1 MIFLR
6 AGRLRL
12 RVLSNRHANGEEGGS
27 QADDHVQVRFSLLFF
42 FLASGRLTLSA
53 CRQVKQDIIINE
65 IQIMKD
71 SHHHAI
77 VNYIDSYIVEG
88 TLWVVME
95 LINGG
100 SLAELIEVGSL
111 LPFLCVCVCV
121 AVALAHR
128 RFLLL
133 ARCARR

>member
-1 MIFLR
+1 
-6 AGRLRL
+6 
-12 RVLSNRHANGEEGGS
+12 
-27 QADDHVQVRFSLLFF
+27 
-42 FLASGRLTLSA
+42 
-53 CRQVKQDIIINE
+53 VKQDIIINE

-111 LPFLCVCVCV
+111 LPFLCVR
-121 AVALAHR
+121 AAALAHR
-128 RFLLL
+128 GFLVL

>member
-1 MIFLR
+1 
-6 AGRLRL
+6 
-12 RVLSNRHANGEEGGS
+12 
-27 QADDHVQVRFSLLFF
+27 
-42 FLASGRLTLSA
+42 
-53 CRQVKQDIIINE
+53 VKQDIIINE

-100 SLAELIEVGSL
+100 SLAELIEVASFAPLPLPCVHFNTLSSVISL
-111 LPFLCVCVCV
+111 SLSLFLYFCVI
-121 AVALAHR
+121 
-128 RFLLL
+128 
-133 ARCARR
+133 